1 MMRKFA
7 TQSLLAAALLC
18 AAIGIAQQQPPA
30 ENVSSKHPNLA
41 AAQKLC
47 DEAYEKVI
55 AAQKANNYDMGG
67 HAEKAKQLLEQ
78 ASQELK
84 QAATADD
91 KADAS
96 KAPKNPKQ

>member
-1 MMRKFA
+1 MRKFA

-18 AAIGIAQQQPPA
+18 AAIGIAQQPPQ
-30 ENVSSKHPNLA
+30 NVDAKQHPNLA

-47 DEAYEKVI
+47 DEAYQKVI
-55 AAQKANNYDMGG
+55 AAQQANNRDMGG
-67 HAEKAKQLLEQ
+67 HAEKAKQLLAE

-84 QAATADD
+84 QAASADD

-96 KAPKNPKQ
+96 KAEKNPKQ